1 MKIAADKRLFWFL
14 KDDVELDLDIPSVL
28 DMYVQQVLSRG
39 ISQDVKVL
47 FERIGALQ
55 VKEVFMRVK
64 SFLPKEVRL
73 FWEDYFGNT

>member
-14 KDDVELDLDIPSVL
+14 KDNLELDLDIPSVL
-28 DMYVQQVLSRG
+28 DMYVQQVLSQG

-47 FERIGALQ
+47 FERIGYLK
-55 VKEVFMRVK
+55 VKEVFVRIK